1 MAFYGCEFSFDGIPC
16 FEYGLMVYDFGSTNE
31 NGKFS
36 STVKISEDRT
46 AWRYTPLHYGATQNT
61 PLTFSFTFGADV
73 NSMDKKQHLDRWE
86 MEVIASWLT
95 GHSEY
100 KYLEITQPDMEAVR
114 YKCIISNLEYTTYG
128 NLPWAFK
135 CEVTCDSPFAYLY
148 PEINTFNIADT
159 LTTQVNCRASCKY
172 YYPKLTLKITK
183 GNSFTIINHSDSDRR
198 FEFTNIPAV
207 PITIYVDNE
216 NEVITNSRNLNL
228 YNCFN
233 FNFFRMISGY
243 NNFEIIGNAIIDI
256 SCEFPINVG
265 G

>member
-16 FEYGLMVYDFGSTNE
+16 FEYGLMVYDFGSTSE
-31 NGKFS
+31 NGKFTS
-36 STVKISEDRT
+36 SVKISEDRT
-46 AWRYTPLHYGATQNT
+46 AWRHTPLHYGATQNT
-61 PLTFSFTFGADV
+61 PLTFSFTFGADTD
-73 NSMDKKQHLDRWE
+73 SMDKKQHLDRWE

-95 GHSEY
+95 GHDEY

-148 PEINTFNIADT
+148 PEKNTFSVADS
-159 LTTQVNCRASCKY
+159 LTTQVNCRASCKN
-172 YYPKLTLKITK
+172 YYPNLTINITK
-183 GNSFTIINHSDSDRR
+183 GTSFSIINHSDGDRE
-198 FEFTNIPAV
+198 FSFTNIPAV

-216 NEVITNSRNLNL
+216 NEVITNSRDLNL
-228 YNCFN
+228 YDCFN
-233 FNFFRMISGY
+233 FEFFRMVNGY
-243 NNFEIIGNAIIDI
+243 NNLEITGNAIIEMN
-256 SCEFPINVG
+256 CEFPINVG